1 MPTLRD
7 IEQAICELAPKELA
21 MEGDN
26 VGLLVGRPD
35 REATKILV
43 ALDVTEDVAEEAI
56 GCGANLIVAHHPV
69 MNCAW
74 SPVQTIRDDAPQG
87 RLLLR
92 LIENG
97 VAAVCMHTNLDRA
110 EGGVNDALAA
120 RLGLTNVEKL
130 LGGDG
135 VLRVGEL
142 PEEAALSGFLRRV
155 KETLCPNGIRY
166 ADGGKPIRRVAVG
179 GGACGGYLWA
189 AAENGCDAFVTSDLK
204 YNQFLDARDVGLTVI
219 DAGHFPTE
227 DVVCPVLVQYLK
239 EKFPGLPV
247 EKSASHREAIQYY
260 L

>member
-7 IEQAICELAPKELA
+7 IERALYELAPGELA

-35 REATKILV
+35 REVVKILA
-43 ALDVTEDVAEEAI
+43 ALDVTEAVAAEAERL
-56 GCGANLIVAHHPV
+56 GANLIVAHHPV

-74 SPVQTIRDDAPQG
+74 SPVQTLRDDKPQG

-92 LIENG
+92 LVEGGI
-97 VAAVCMHTNLDRA
+97 AAICMHTNLDRA
-110 EGGVNDALAA
+110 QGGVNDVLAA
-120 RLGLTNVEKL
+120 RLGLEAVEKL
-130 LGGDG
+130 PGGDD

-142 PEEAALSGFLRRV
+142 PEAEALPDFLRRV
-155 KETLCPNGIRY
+155 KVALGPNGIRF

-189 AAENGCDAFVTSDLK
+189 AAANGCDAFVTSDLK
-204 YNQFLDARDVGLTVI
+204 YNQFLDAGDLGLTVA

-227 DVVCPVLVQYLK
+227 DAVCPMLVQYLK
-239 EKFPGLPV
+239 EKFPGVPV
-247 EKSASHREAIQYY
+247 EKSASHREAVQYY
-260 L
+260 V

>member
-7 IEQAICELAPKELA
+7 VERAIYELAPGQLA

-26 VGLLVGRPD
+26 VGLLLGRPD
-35 REATKILV
+35 REVSKILV
-43 ALDVTEDVAEEAI
+43 ALDVTGAVAEEAV
-56 GCGANLIVAHHPV
+56 GRGANLIVAHHPV

-74 SPVQTIRDDAPQG
+74 SPVQSIRDDRPQG

-92 LIENG
+92 LLESGIG
-97 VAAVCMHTNLDRA
+97 TICMHTNLDRA

-120 RLGLTNVEKL
+120 RLGLEQVEKL
-130 LGGDG
+130 PGGDD
-135 VLRVGEL
+135 VLRVGVL
-142 PEEAALSGFLRRV
+142 PEEMALPALLERV
-155 KETLCPNGIRY
+155 KGALGPNGIRY

-189 AAENGCDAFVTSDLK
+189 ASENGCDAFVTSDLK
-204 YNQFLDARDVGLTVI
+204 YNQFLDALDLGLTVL

-239 EKFPGLPV
+239 EKFPGVPV

-260 L
+260 V